1 MITLDFLFTMEAKFF
16 MEQAGA
22 LKCGLLP
29 EVIKFYHLIFI
40 IDFSWKS

>member
-1 MITLDFLFTMEAKFF
+1 

-22 LKCGLLP
+22 LKCGLLTP
-29 EVIKFYHLIFI
+29 TIKFYHLIFI